1 MNEIKSKEQKRIDSN
16 QKIINSAIKEF
27 ASKGY
32 TNAKLTSIA
41 KEASVTAGLIGQ
53 RYGTKD
59 NLVLTIIK
67 DNLLMTDE
75 DISSS
80 NNDLFLILEKLTK
93 KIVKFYYENND
104 IFNFYFSLFTG
115 KDLSDELTYS
125 IRDNFYSTNIPD
137 LILKLQNENIIIE
150 SNPFDFLK
158 EYLYYVFSSIK
169 IFTKRNKPI
178 PNIEWFLNYVRTGE
192 QFVEGKTNVDN
203 SIDYSEYLKYL
214 NLKEIVILD
223 LNNGDTTV
231 LYENANDPI
240 NKLKNYN
247 FKKFEERIYY
257 DVNFYVI
264 KQDKEKYLYHFSK
277 ETILEKFKTCNSY
290 FFHFRALAKDEIHD
304 YEVSINKYIDS
315 FGVMNA
321 IYYISCIDDKNE
333 QYLSRNKRNTNVLA
347 FTSDF
352 ELVDYVNLYTFD
364 ITNYR
369 KPKLKQLLSFEN
381 KDNVK
386 IDDFLIYFKDNFV
399 APDDKAHFASR
410 TNINLILSRINDEVV
425 YSVSFKMKIGS
436 LVKYYQFKFVK
447 IEGENAMMVG
457 LKDIDNEVRDD
468 IFYLLKEQEQRKQP
482 IFNILDKYYEA
493 IYSIN
498 LNTGSYEVFVS
509 NGDYNTFIIDKLTNG
524 DNFFDDLQ
532 IDSTKFIYFDDIERI
547 IKDLNKKYLSIN
559 LQLANDLSYK
569 YRLLVNDEP
578 IWYTY
583 DVFCNNIKVNP
594 YILICIKKN

>member
-1 MNEIKSKEQKRIDSN
+1 MSEIKPKEQKRIDSN
-16 QKIINSAIKEF
+16 QKIIFSAIKEF

-67 DNLLMTDE
+67 DNLLMNDE
-75 DISSS
+75 DLSSS
-80 NNDLFLILEKLTK
+80 NNNLFLILEKLTK
-93 KIVKFYYENND
+93 KIVKYYYENND

-125 IRDNFYSTNIPD
+125 IRDNFYSTNLPD
-137 LILKLQNENIIIE
+137 LILKLQNENLIIE
-150 SNPFDFLK
+150 LNPFDFLK

-178 PNIEWFLNYVRTGE
+178 PNIDWFLNYVRTAE
-192 QFVEGKTNVDN
+192 ESVEDKVNIDN
-203 SIDYSEYLKYL
+203 GIDYNEYLKYL

-223 LNNGDTTV
+223 LNNGNTTV
-231 LYENANDPI
+231 LYENSNDPI

-247 FKKFEERIYY
+247 FKKFEERVYY

-264 KQDKEKYLYHFSK
+264 KQDKEKYLNHFSK
-277 ETILEKFKTCNSY
+277 ETIIEKFKTCNSY
-290 FFHFRALAKDEIHD
+290 YFHFRALVKDEIHE

-333 QYLSRNKRNTNVLA
+333 QYLNRNKRNTNVLA
-347 FTSDF
+347 FTSGF
-352 ELVDYVNLYTFD
+352 EMVDYVNLDTFD
-364 ITNYR
+364 ITRYR
-369 KPKLKQLLSFEN
+369 KPKLKQFLSFKNEE
-381 KDNVK
+381 DVK
-386 IDDFLIYFKDNFV
+386 IDDFLIGFKDNFV
-399 APDDKAHFASR
+399 APDDKTYFANK
-410 TNINLILSRINDEVV
+410 TNINVILSKINDNGI
-425 YSVSFKMKIGS
+425 YSVSFKLKFGPS
-436 LVKYYQFKFVK
+436 VKYYQFIFVK
-447 IEGENAMMVG
+447 IDGENAMMVG
-457 LKDIDNEVRDD
+457 LKDIDSEVRED

-559 LQLANDLSYK
+559 LQLSKELSYK

-583 DVFCNNIKVNP
+583 DIFYNNIKINP
-594 YILICIKKN
+594 YILVCIRKN